1 MIASEDQV
9 VYLKNNRVKNAVL
22 KFQKWLIFKEIFQD
36 TVLCFKP
43 RSILKDVTLSVVIIC
58 IIYPGQWFV
67 QLHSRFY
74 NHFAFQ
80 GKTILWN
87 WKKI

>member
-36 TVLCFKP
+36 TVN
-43 RSILKDVTLSVVIIC
+43 TL
-58 IIYPGQWFV
+58 
-67 QLHSRFY
+67 
-74 NHFAFQ
+74 FQ
-80 GKTILWN
+80 A
-87 WKKI
+87 